1 MPEISEHAPGTFSWA
16 DSGTTDI
23 ETARAFYNAVFGW
36 EYETADESGYTMC
49 LLEGKPVAGLYPFT
63 KDMVQMGAMPYWLPY
78 VAVADADATMAGAV
92 SLGAQPAAGVLD
104 VPGQGRGGAFFDPAG
119 ALCGFWQAGGHRG
132 FGLQGE
138 QGTLGWSELQT
149 KDTAAAGGFYSS
161 LFGWQPEVVEMETG
175 AYTVFKH
182 RGANQ
187 AGMMAMTP
195 AMVEAG
201 VPPNW
206 AIYFF
211 ADDVD
216 STATAVAAAAGQVIA
231 PPMPLGTWG
240 RMAVLRSA
248 DGAYFSILHA
258 EPMS

>member
-1 MPEISEHAPGTFSWA
+1 MPKISEHAPGTFSWA

-23 ETARAFYNAVFGW
+23 ETAKTFYHAIFGW
-36 EYETADESGYTMC
+36 EYEIADESGYTMC
-49 LLEGKPVAGLYPFT
+49 LLEGKPVAGLYT
-63 KDMVQMGAMPYWLPY
+63 LMGDLIEMGATPYWLPY
-78 VAVADADATMAGAV
+78 VAVADADAAMARAV
-92 SLGAQPAAGVLD
+92 ALVATPMGEVFD
-104 VPGQGRGGAFFDPAG
+104 VPGQGRGGAFADPTG

-161 LFGWQPEVVEMETG
+161 LFGWEPEVVEMETG

-195 AMVEAG
+195 AMVEAH

-206 AIYFF
+206 AIHFF
-211 ADDVD
+211 ADNV
-216 STATAVAAAAGQVIA
+216 
-231 PPMPLGTWG
+231 
-240 RMAVLRSA
+240 
-248 DGAYFSILHA
+248 
-258 EPMS
+258 

>member
-1 MPEISEHAPGTFSWA
+1 MPEVHEHSPGSFAWA

-23 ETARAFYNAVFGW
+23 ESAKAFYNSIFGW
-36 EYETADESGYTMC
+36 EYRTVDESGYTMC
-49 LLEGKPVAGLYPFT
+49 LLNGKPVAGLYPFT
-63 KDMVQMGAMPYWLPY
+63 EDMAQMGAMPYWLPY
-78 VAVADADATMAGAV
+78 VAVADADATMARAV
-92 SLGAQPAAGVLD
+92 SLGARPAAGVLD
-104 VPGQGRGGAFFDPAG
+104 APGQGRGGAFFDPAG

-138 QGTLGWSELQT
+138 QGTVTWNELQT
-149 KDTAAAGGFYSS
+149 GDLAAAGGFYSS
-161 LFGWQPEVVEMETG
+161 LFDWQTEVAEMETG

-182 RGANQ
+182 GEANQ

-195 AMVEAG
+195 AMAEGG

-216 STATAVAAAAGQVIA
+216 ATAAAAAAAGGEVVA
-231 PPMPLGTWG
+231 APMPIGSWG

-258 EPMS
+258 EPMD